1 METTRVLEGLEPK
14 EVLYFFE
21 ELSKRHRCS
30 RYEKQASD
38 WVASFS
44 EERGL
49 EYHQDDLDS
58 IIVKKPGTPGYE
70 DAPTVILHGHIDMVC
85 KTDEGVEHDFS
96 DGGVDL
102 EVEGEFVKAKGTTL
116 GADNGLGIAYMLAL
130 LDSDDIPHPPLE
142 CVMTVMEEMGKVG
155 GDNIDVSLLSGKRMI
170 DFNWIEEK
178 QLLAGCSGDVSC
190 KIHLDADWETPED
203 GLVPMKL
210 DIKGLKG
217 GHCEFDIHLE
227 RANSIVLLARI
238 LNDVLD
244 EKDIRIAAVSGGV
257 QNNVIPAESEATF
270 LAKSEDVDDISRIV
284 EKTGAEIKNE
294 FAISDPD
301 IDISVA
307 RSEAEV
313 SKVFSKDAARTL
325 TRFIALLPDGVQT
338 QNLEVEGNWETSN
351 NIGIMTM
358 DEDGAEIIT
367 TITSAVTSRK
377 HDVLK
382 KIFLLAE
389 MSGDGVKAEQ
399 MGLDAPEFPWNPD
412 SEMLKIA
419 KKSYRDVMGREP
431 EVLVSVCSLELGMFT
446 QRIPGLDTVGIGTEL
461 LDVHSPRERMN
472 HESVARVWPVIK
484 DVMKNLDK

>member
-1 METTRVLEGLEPK
+1 METTGVLQGLEPK

-21 ELSKRHRCS
+21 ELSGRHRCS
-30 RYEKQASD
+30 RHEKQASD
-38 WVASFS
+38 YVAAFA

-70 DAPTVILHGHIDMVC
+70 NAPTVILHGHIDMVC
-85 KTDEGVEHDFS
+85 KTDDGVEHDFS
-96 DGGVDL
+96 AGGVDL
-102 EVEGEFVKAKGTTL
+102 EVDGEFVRAKGTTL
-116 GADNGLGIAYMLAL
+116 GADNGLGIAYMMAL

-155 GDNIDVSLLSGKRMI
+155 GDNIDVNLLSGKRMI

-190 KIHLDADWETPED
+190 RINLPAHWERPES
-203 GLVPMKL
+203 GLSAMVL

-257 QNNVIPAESEATF
+257 QNNVIAAESRATLLVRPEEAD
-270 LAKSEDVDDISRIV
+270 EVSRIV
-284 EKTGAEIKNE
+284 ENASRDIRSE
-294 FAISDPD
+294 FATADPD
-301 IDISVA
+301 ISISITE
-307 RSEAEV
+307 SDAEV
-313 SKVFSKDAARTL
+313 SKVFSRDAARTL

-358 DEDGAEIIT
+358 DEEGAEIIC

-382 KIFLLAE
+382 KIFLLAQ
-389 MSGDGVKAEQ
+389 MSGEGVKAEQ

-412 SEMLKIA
+412 SEMLQIA
-419 KKSYRDVMGREP
+419 RKSYTDVMGREP
-431 EVLVSVCSLELGMFT
+431 EILVSVCSLELGMFT
-446 QRIPGLDTVGIGTEL
+446 QRIPGLDTIGIGTEL

-484 DVMKNLDK
+484 DVMKNLDR